1 MPGLG
6 MHSRPKLAETAMLTA
21 YSKFSEEQQ
30 QQSCVSSMVYGFNCP
45 TLLLRF
51 CLTFYINVFILG
63 NAGTCHGGGFL
74 GVYSYAFNRG
84 IPDETCNNYQAK
96 DQSCNEFNQCGTCT
110 TFGVCHAITNYT
122 RWKVSEFGK

>member
-1 MPGLG
+1 
-6 MHSRPKLAETAMLTA
+6 ML
-21 YSKFSEEQQ
+21 
-30 QQSCVSSMVYGFNCP
+30 YGFNFL

-51 CLTFYINVFILG
+51 CLTFFYINGLILG

-74 GVYSYAFNRG
+74 GVYSYAFKSG

-96 DQSCNEFNQCGTCT
+96 DQSCNEFNQCSTCI